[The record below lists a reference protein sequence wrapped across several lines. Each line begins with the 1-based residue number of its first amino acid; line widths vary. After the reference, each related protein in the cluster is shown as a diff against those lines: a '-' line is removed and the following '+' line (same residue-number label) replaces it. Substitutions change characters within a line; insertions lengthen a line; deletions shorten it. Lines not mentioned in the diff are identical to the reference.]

1 MSGGNYVF
9 LKCEMCG
16 DEIIVNELKTCQNCR
31 KMLCK
36 RCYDKHL
43 PCDQPLLEKDKHK
56 EFDDYEK

>member
-1 MSGGNYVF
+1 MY